1 MTFGGT
7 DDRWISEVDD
17 HLAQTCES
25 VPDGLLVQPELVGD
39 SAVVAVMVKERRSA
53 ARSYSRV
60 HLNRVPCV
68 ATDWQRHPERDQDR
82 ARRQLS

>member
-39 SAVVAVMVKERRSA
+39 SAVVAVMVKER
-53 ARSYSRV
+53 
-60 HLNRVPCV
+60 P
-68 ATDWQRHPERDQDR
+68 
-82 ARRQLS
+82 